1 MFFLLPSVLTEL
13 YLSRFTASIKID
25 INHFT
30 RSHRLRAKVQAISKL
45 HFTNRLFIDP
55 SSNMA
60 LSMATKRGLQ
70 AAVIRR
76 SAGVTS
82 TQVRSHHPN
91 PFDPKTTRGWKAALK
106 VSNDKQI
113 LEVD

>member
-1 MFFLLPSVLTEL
+1 
-13 YLSRFTASIKID
+13 
-25 INHFT
+25 
-30 RSHRLRAKVQAISKL
+30 
-45 HFTNRLFIDP
+45 
-55 SSNMA
+55 MA

-76 SAGVTS
+76 GVTS